1 MSEFDT
7 LSGPGDPFA
16 TVSGGM
22 GVDYAQMNKGVTPI
36 FFVEYLPDPAASER
50 DGMAKMREFERV
62 RIIVAGDSLNQP
74 VAPLDDAM
82 KERFS
87 EQYAKWK
94 ANKAERHI
102 EGTRITDWPAITRLQ
117 AAEFHANGVFSVE
130 NLRDLSDAHVAKF
143 ADGRIWREKAGAWLE
158 TAKNGAH
165 DMKLAAENERMKS
178 EMDELKR
185 QVADLASRI
194 PRDEDEPAR
203 RGPGRP
209 PRQAA

>member
-36 FFVEYLPDPAASER
+36 FFVELLPDPAASELA
-50 DGMAKMREFERV
+50 GMAKMREFERV
-62 RIIVAGDSLNQP
+62 RIIVAGDALNQP
-74 VAPLDDAM
+74 VHPVDDNLR
-82 KERFS
+82 ERFAD
-87 EQYAKWK
+87 QYARWK

-102 EGTRITDWPAITRLQ
+102 EGTRITEWLAITQLQ

-158 TAKNGAH
+158 TAKTGAN
-165 DMKLAAENERMKS
+165 DMRLAAENERMK
-178 EMDELKR
+178 EEIAELKR
-185 QVADLASRI
+185 QFSELATRI
-194 PRDEDEPAR
+194 PRDDEDAPR

-209 PRQAA
+209 RAAA